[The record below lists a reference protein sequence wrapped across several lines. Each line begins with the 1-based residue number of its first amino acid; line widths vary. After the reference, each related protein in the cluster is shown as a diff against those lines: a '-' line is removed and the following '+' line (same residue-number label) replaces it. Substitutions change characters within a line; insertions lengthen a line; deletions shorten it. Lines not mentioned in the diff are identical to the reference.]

1 MSPRTT
7 VQSMIKSKL
16 FDSIIYY
23 SFIFLFLAVSF
34 IPFNIVLD
42 YKIKGIPFHF
52 IYIGGFTGILLV
64 LSFLKNP
71 RLTVFDKWLIF
82 LTIGLS
88 LSFITSI
95 DRGHTIRVL
104 LGFFSKGILV
114 AFLTE
119 RIFKNRTKT
128 TVAILVFCVS
138 LVALIG
144 LVELIFRW
152 NPYPAL
158 RGWSYYYII
167 VSTIGNPLSLAAY
180 LVLFFPLSLWYSRNK
195 KNIIKFLPFLF
206 IVFAILFSFSRS
218 GWVALFCAVII
229 YFLRKEFLRKNI
241 KNWIHLSSFIVIFS
255 VAFFLLPQPAKDY
268 FKSKFNVRMFSSA
281 SFEHRLKSYITT
293 WNILKDYP
301 LCGVGF
307 GNYPK
312 VHEKYMVEGVHRDTP
327 TPDNMYLRFL
337 CDTGIIGA
345 GIFFV
350 FIIYWMRKLWKSRD
364 NPVVWAIFCG
374 LIGFL
379 INQLTADLFLWTAPQ
394 FAFWMLL
401 GMGVGLID
409 EKIGKTYS

>member
-1 MSPRTT
+1 
-7 VQSMIKSKL
+7 
-16 FDSIIYY
+16 
-23 SFIFLFLAVSF
+23 
-34 IPFNIVLD
+34 
-42 YKIKGIPFHF
+42 
-52 IYIGGFTGILLV
+52 
-64 LSFLKNP
+64 
-71 RLTVFDKWLIF
+71 
-82 LTIGLS
+82 
-88 LSFITSI
+88 
-95 DRGHTIRVL
+95 
-104 LGFFSKGILV
+104 
-114 AFLTE
+114 
-119 RIFKNRTKT
+119 
-128 TVAILVFCVS
+128 
-138 LVALIG
+138 
-144 LVELIFRW
+144 
-152 NPYPAL
+152 
-158 RGWSYYYII
+158 

-229 YFLRKEFLRKNI
+229 YFLKKEFQKKIIR
-241 KNWIHLSSFIVIFS
+241 NWIHLSSFIVIFS
-255 VAFFLLPQPAKDY
+255 VAFFLLPHPVKNY